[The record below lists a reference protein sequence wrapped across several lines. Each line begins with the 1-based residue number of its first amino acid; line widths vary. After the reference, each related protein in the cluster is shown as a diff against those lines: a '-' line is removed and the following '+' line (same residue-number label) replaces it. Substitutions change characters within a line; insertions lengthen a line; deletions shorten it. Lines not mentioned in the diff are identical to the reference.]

1 MHAQEPTVN
10 GEEMYQ
16 TPLCIGKNNNPYL
29 KKNLAHN
36 KLNWKF
42 CDFTWEKKTVSA
54 LENYVKVG
62 AVSTACVACK
72 NIFTPLTFCSAFFA
86 SLDFPKAANQD
97 FLSETN
103 SKYSTLK
110 KKKKKGNC
118 WILCFFLWLEHEVLN
133 IWWQQHIWKKKEVGT
148 GAMKGWNSKWC

>member
-62 AVSTACVACK
+62 VVSTACVACK

-110 KKKKKGNC
+110 KEKKKGNC
-118 WILCFFLWLEHEVLN
+118 WILCFFVIRTWSFEHLMATAHLE
-133 IWWQQHIWKKKEVGT
+133 KKEVGT

>member
-10 GEEMYQ
+10 GEVPD
-16 TPLCIGKNNNPYL
+16 TPVHWQKQQSLFK

-62 AVSTACVACK
+62 AVSTARVACK

-110 KKKKKGNC
+110 KEKKKGNC
-118 WILCFFLWLEHEVLN
+118 WILCFF
-133 IWWQQHIWKKKEVGT
+133 
-148 GAMKGWNSKWC
+148 CD

>member
-110 KKKKKGNC
+110 KEKKKGNC
-118 WILCFFLWLEHEVLN
+118 WILCFFVIRTWSFEHLMATAHLE
-133 IWWQQHIWKKKEVGT
+133 KKRSWDGSNEGLEQ
-148 GAMKGWNSKWC
+148 